1 MRDCSLKIVVLYV
14 CLLLPS
20 LTWAGDLGSAFSRYY
35 PFSSQTVEG
44 WNYIREHY
52 ATFQLPA
59 PEIVVPEEIEKKKD
73 SVEFVS
79 IMSEETEYLTI
90 EVGQYEPTEETEEES
105 EEEEPEPVSE
115 PAKPVVEATDEKAD
129 SLPAFLRYEVD
140 SLAKV
145 IGSYDYKR
153 LTFFIIPYWMSD
165 VYKHLDRHSNAYLD
179 NHESYLGYIV
189 DPMTGGSLVETN
201 FSTYIKDTTQN
212 WEEKRQT
219 ELLVMFSGDV
229 YTEQF
234 LLSDSS
240 QKRLILNLFGD
251 SMSVLR
257 HEHVSGVNFYFP
269 DYRFDRPREMAKFVK
284 TISLVVDSFVDKTDG
299 YYMFGA
305 KEPTHK
311 NLELNLMFNYEEK
324 TKHYN
329 YISGLQCF
337 VDAIYFAD
345 FDEFGLPVRM
355 IKDNG
360 SVDTASI
367 LSRIINPFYLF
378 HFKTNEVDET
388 SRTDLGK
395 LIQCD
400 YNSGICGLF
409 LIIEIVLFLLIIVY
423 IVLNFTSTEMNLWKS
438 VYPTLFVLVP
448 ITLVSELVVFFFC
461 FLEAL
466 SPQIIFI
473 KIENSYTEVFKL
485 MFLPIIPIV
494 IYLVYQRVKANSILP

>member
-1 MRDCSLKIVVLYV
+1 MRDCRFKIVVLCV
-14 CLLLPS
+14 CMLLPS
-20 LTWAGDLGSAFSRYY
+20 LNWAGDFGSAFSRYY

-52 ATFQLPA
+52 SVFQLPS
-59 PEIVVPEEIEKKKD
+59 PEIVVPEEIEGKKD
-73 SVEFVS
+73 SVKFVS

-90 EVGQYEPTEETEEES
+90 EVGEYMPTEDTTD
-105 EEEEPEPVSE
+105 EEPEKKEPVKE
-115 PAKPVVEATDEKAD
+115 PEEPVVETSVTKTD
-129 SLPAFLRYEVD
+129 SLPAYLRYEVD
-140 SLAKV
+140 SLTKV
-145 IGSYDYKR
+145 IDSYDRKK
-153 LTFFIIPYWMSD
+153 LSFFIVPYWMSD
-165 VYKHLDRHSNAYLD
+165 VYKHLDRHSNTYLD
-179 NHESYLGYIV
+179 NHESYLGYVV

-201 FSTYIKDTTQN
+201 FRTYINDTTQN
-212 WEEKRQT
+212 WEEKEQT
-219 ELLVMFSGDV
+219 ELLVMFSGDL

-324 TKHYN
+324 AKHYN

-378 HFKTNEVDET
+378 HFKTNEVDES
-388 SRTDLGK
+388 SRTEIEK
-395 LIQCD
+395 LIMCD
-400 YNSGICGLF
+400 YNSGMCGLF

-423 IVLNFTSTEMNLWKS
+423 LFLCFTSTEMNLWKS

-448 ITLVSELVVFFFC
+448 IMLVSEFIVFFFC
-461 FLEAL
+461 FIEAL
-466 SPQIIFI
+466 SPQIIFV

>member
-1 MRDCSLKIVVLYV
+1 MRDCRFKIVVLCV
-14 CLLLPS
+14 CMLLPS
-20 LTWAGDLGSAFSRYY
+20 LNWAGDFGSAFSRYY

-52 ATFQLPA
+52 SEFQLPS
-59 PEIVVPEEIEKKKD
+59 PEIVVPEEIEEKKD

-90 EVGQYEPTEETEEES
+90 EVGEYMPTEDMTD
-105 EEEEPEPVSE
+105 EEPEKKEPVKE
-115 PAKPVVEATDEKAD
+115 PEEPVVETSEIKTD
-129 SLPAFLRYEVD
+129 SLSAYLRYEVD
-140 SLAKV
+140 SLTKV
-145 IGSYDYKR
+145 IDSYDRKK
-153 LTFFIIPYWMSD
+153 LSFFIVPYWMSD
-165 VYKHLDRHSNAYLD
+165 VYKHLDRHSNTYLD
-179 NHESYLGYIV
+179 NHESYLGYVV

-201 FSTYIKDTTQN
+201 FRTYINDTTQK
-212 WEEKRQT
+212 WEEKEQT
-219 ELLVMFSGDV
+219 ELLVMFSGDL

-251 SMSVLR
+251 SLSVLR

-284 TISLVVDSFVDKTDG
+284 TISLVVDSLVDKADG
-299 YYMFGA
+299 CYVYGA
-305 KEPTHK
+305 KEPSHK
-311 NLELNLMFNYEEK
+311 NLDLNLMFNYEEK

-378 HFKTNEVDET
+378 HFKTNEVDES
-388 SRTDLGK
+388 SRTEIKK
-395 LIQCD
+395 LIMCD
-400 YNSGICGLF
+400 YNSGMCGLF

-423 IVLNFTSTEMNLWKS
+423 LFLCFTSTEMNLWKS

-448 ITLVSELVVFFFC
+448 IMLVSEFIVFFFC
-461 FLEAL
+461 FIEAL
-466 SPQIIFI
+466 SPQIIFV